1 MLKTNSFFD
10 LIGLVDFSGTKTART
25 TPMKHTPCKNK
36 QRQAGKGI
44 LKKTAQI
51 R

>member
-1 MLKTNSFFD
+1 LLNTNACFD
-10 LIGLVDFSGTKTART
+10 VIDFSGTKTARS

-36 QRQAGKGI
+36 QRQAEKGI
-44 LKKTAQI
+44 LKKSAQI